1 MYIYMKTVYI
11 KCVGHLQIIYLHIY
25 ILERD
30 FICSYMYI
38 HIYIYDVPLTFV
50 PKGGVDAPFGDK
62 HRCSL
67 WGQKGVYIYIERERD
82 RLDSVFQIDFYL
94 VLVGLY
100 LTLIDSP

>member
-38 HIYIYDVPLTFV
+38 HIYIYDIPLTFV

-62 HRCSL
+62 RTDAPFGDKRVCI
-67 WGQKGVYIYIERERD
+67 YIYTEREIR
-82 RLDSVFQIDFYL
+82 
-94 VLVGLY
+94 
-100 LTLIDSP
+100 